1 MALQLFVK
9 RKAKDTR
16 LYKIMN
22 QPVNTQPIGQ
32 IILRCVSIPICF
44 SVNENQGKARC
55 MFTKE
60 RNVKISL
67 RRESTRILFPVC
79 LTIYSQI
86 YMTRLNRRH
95 LEQLHCYFYS
105 LMTKKRVRSSH
116 RPTRSPTLSYYLQVY
131 LCITTRGSQ
140 LTILTLIL
148 LILAYKLSLLISGHV
163 ALDPKR
169 FYLFTP
175 IRFVQCVTVKLL
187 LLDFNVDH
195 KSSDTSA

>member
-67 RRESTRILFPVC
+67 RRESTV
-79 LTIYSQI
+79 
-86 YMTRLNRRH
+86 
-95 LEQLHCYFYS
+95 
-105 LMTKKRVRSSH
+105 SSMF
-116 RPTRSPTLSYYLQVY
+116 
-131 LCITTRGSQ
+131 
-140 LTILTLIL
+140 
-148 LILAYKLSLLISGHV
+148 
-163 ALDPKR
+163 D
-169 FYLFTP
+169 YLFTNLHD
-175 IRFVQCVTVKLL
+175 TVKQTTLGTTSLL
-187 LLDFNVDH
+187 LLFSDDKEKGQIFPSANEIPDSLLLPLGLSLH
-195 KSSDTSA
+195 HDARLATHNPNFDTSYISLQTEPLNIRPCGT